1 MIYFLSDHMR
11 ILIFKFPLATFY
23 SPEEHGDYYWPV
35 IIGAIIFAYFSSVL
49 FVMLGKILSPY
60 KTPPFTLP
68 FNISTI
74 VFLLALGG
82 MNNVEMDPVR
92 VPELPSYET
101 QEVSRLTAKAF
112 FAGSIRGKCVVI
124 LIA

>member
-1 MIYFLSDHMR
+1 
-11 ILIFKFPLATFY
+11 
-23 SPEEHGDYYWPV
+23 
-35 IIGAIIFAYFSSVL
+35 
-49 FVMLGKILSPY
+49 MLGKILSPY